1 MDHQI
6 NRLEGDIKNFPKT
19 DSPHDKFV
27 EKMST
32 FAKSAREQYEKLSN
46 MYNNMNK
53 LYNNLGEYFTFDPKA
68 VSVEEF
74 FGDLSSFRSLFLEAV
89 KENNKRREMEEKMKR
104 AKIAKEKAEREKME
118 RMQKKKLLIDMNK
131 EGDETGVM
139 DSLLEALQSGAAFR
153 DRRKRTPKASENR
166 VPVLERSRSR
176 HQGRMVA
183 T

>member
-1 MDHQI
+1 
-6 NRLEGDIKNFPKT
+6 T
-19 DSPHDKFV
+19 Y
-27 EKMST
+27 T
-32 FAKSAREQYEKLSN
+32 FAKSAREQCEKLSN

-131 EGDETGVM
+131 
-139 DSLLEALQSGAAFR
+139 
-153 DRRKRTPKASENR
+153 
-166 VPVLERSRSR
+166 
-176 HQGRMVA
+176 
-183 T
+183 